1 MSGLLGRFSK
11 RAVVVGQVVLVL
23 VIALALALIP
33 VLDERSFNL
42 QRIVFF
48 LLWYVI
54 LAASWNMIGGYAG
67 QTSFGHAAFL
77 GMGAYVT
84 GILWSQARLNPLIAL
99 PIGGV
104 IAAGYAVLVGIPTLR
119 LRGPYFAIA
128 TIGIGEAT
136 RLFATNFDDIFGVT
150 LTKGVTGISL
160 GGASMPNVDPV
171 TVHYATILVFVIVML
186 VTMWI
191 RAGRFGLGL
200 FALNMDRDA
209 AETVG
214 VPTAR
219 LQVTAFAVSAF
230 FAATAGGLYAMRQ
243 QFLDPASMFGFDKS
257 IAVVLMP
264 VVGGLGTVWGPVFGA
279 VLYSTVQDQLT
290 RVVSNPYLPSLFYGV
305 LLVLIV
311 MFEPLGIAGL
321 LGRGSVWARKLFTP
335 KAVAPKDGGA

>member
-1 MSGLLGRFSK
+1 MRSLLARRSK
-11 RAVVVGQVVLVL
+11 RTL
-23 VIALALALIP
+23 VIAQIILVFLIAGGLALIP
-33 VLDERSFNL
+33 TLDEHSFNL
-42 QRIVFF
+42 QRITFF
-48 LLWYVI
+48 LLWYAI
-54 LAASWNMIGGYAG
+54 LASSWNMIGGYAG

-84 GILWSQARLNPLIAL
+84 GILWSQAKLNPLIAL
-99 PIGGV
+99 PIGGLV
-104 IAAGYAVLVGIPTLR
+104 AAGYGVLVGIPTLR

-160 GGASMPNVDPV
+160 GGPSMPNVDPV
-171 TVHYATILVFVIVML
+171 VVHYATIVVFVVVIL
-186 VTMWI
+186 TTMWI

-219 LQVTAFAVSAF
+219 LQVLALAVSAF
-230 FAATAGGLYAMRQ
+230 FAASAGGLYAMRQ

-264 VVGGLGTVWGPVFGA
+264 VVGGIGTVWGPIFGA
-279 VLYSTVQDQLT
+279 ILYSTVQDQLT
-290 RVVSNPYLPSLFYGV
+290 RVVNNPYLPSLIYGV
-305 LLVLIV
+305 LLVVIV
-311 MFEPLGIAGL
+311 MFEPRGIAGL
-321 LGRGSVWARKLFTP
+321 LGRSGKYVRKL
-335 KAVAPKDGGA
+335 VRPKDGEE